1 MVLRCALFGEYVD
14 QLNHFLSS
22 SYVEQLVVFL
32 QLAKVK
38 LFRGQHGLQNVIKV
52 TKIYFNPDLT
62 EVVDFRKS
70 VVELRINGT
79 QPLFIANEEKTI
91 SLEDDFMRLI
101 KKSTIDELQENK
113 EDGTFVI
120 LNTITDVIEEGC
132 WWYFTCVCGKTVH
145 PEFGVYFCDMCMH
158 HVTNMI
164 PKFLSCDILV
174 FFIYSVVFIYD

>member
-1 MVLRCALFGEYVD
+1 MISIWFSFSFLFSLFSMMVLRCALFGEYVD

-113 EDGTFVI
+113 EVKK
-120 LNTITDVIEEGC
+120 N
-132 WWYFTCVCGKTVH
+132 
-145 PEFGVYFCDMCMH
+145 
-158 HVTNMI
+158 
-164 PKFLSCDILV
+164 
-174 FFIYSVVFIYD
+174 FFI